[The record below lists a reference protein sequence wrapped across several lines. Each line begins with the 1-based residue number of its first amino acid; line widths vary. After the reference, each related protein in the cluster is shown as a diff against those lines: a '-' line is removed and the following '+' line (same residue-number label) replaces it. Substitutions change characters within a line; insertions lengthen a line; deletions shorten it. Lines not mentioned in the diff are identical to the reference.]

1 MCYQVKFGTY
11 ATKDVRITGKEPQ
24 KLGSAEI
31 PSLVVGVWACG
42 WPLVVRPSPRV
53 IVWIL
58 SLYVKLYY
66 RKEIRLKIC
75 FLSSSF
81 SRSLIVIGTDTDR
94 YNAYDSVLT
103 IHSNRKP
110 VSYRFWND
118 RQFHSKSQI
127 STPHMYF
134 APTLMGF
141 PGEIVD
147 QRSGSKKIK
156 MEWRGT
162 GCREKSDVIFGRL
175 DTTHER
181 DRQIDGQ
188 TPYEIKECLRIASR
202 GKNYKRHSSGP

>member
-147 QRSGSKKIK
+147 QRSGSKKNK
-156 MEWRGT
+156 NGMTGYRVQREVWRYFRPSGYNT
-162 GCREKSDVIFGRL
+162 RTWQTDRRT
-175 DTTHER
+175 DTIWNQRVLTHSVAR
-181 DRQIDGQ
+181 
-188 TPYEIKECLRIASR
+188 
-202 GKNYKRHSSGP
+202 